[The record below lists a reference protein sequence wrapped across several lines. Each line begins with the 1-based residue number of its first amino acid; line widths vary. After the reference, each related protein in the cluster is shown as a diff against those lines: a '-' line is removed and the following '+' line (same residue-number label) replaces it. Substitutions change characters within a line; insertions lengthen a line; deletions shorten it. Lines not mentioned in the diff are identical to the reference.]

1 MNYAALSL
9 VFLIGAILI
18 GFFRKINMGFVA
30 FGLSLVLAQIAG
42 VKSGTVITGFPTKLF
57 VTLLGVM
64 FLFSIAQQNR
74 TLELLARKIVNMAGN
89 RTNLIPIIVYIFSTI
104 LAGVGPGTV
113 PVMSLMAVFTCSLAA
128 EMKTSPVL
136 LSATSVL
143 GAAAGGLTPIAPTGI
158 LGLSLAEEQGIT
170 GIEFPYAANMVMAMT
185 VYFIVIYIVLKGYRL
200 KSAVDLSVKEKIS
213 SNTQQKITLAG
224 IAVLVVT
231 VIFMGFDVGLMSYT
245 IAFVLLLF
253 RVADEKKSVASI
265 PWGTLLMIS
274 GINMLMALVI
284 QLGGIDLLA
293 SGLARLMS
301 PVTAPGVM
309 GLTAGIMSWFSS
321 TSGVVM
327 PTLIPTVTDVAAQV
341 GGGVSTLALLSA
353 ITNTASAAGMSPI
366 STGGS
371 MGLAAYTQIA
381 NPTEE
386 ERSKLFIQLF
396 AVSIGGVIV
405 IALFGMTGVY
415 GLFM

>member
-1 MNYAALSL
+1 M
-9 VFLIGAILI
+9 
-18 GFFRKINMGFVA
+18 
-30 FGLSLVLAQIAG
+30 
-42 VKSGTVITGFPTKLF
+42 
-57 VTLLGVM
+57 
-64 FLFSIAQQNR
+64 
-74 TLELLARKIVNMAGN
+74 
-89 RTNLIPIIVYIFSTI
+89 
-104 LAGVGPGTV
+104 
-113 PVMSLMAVFTCSLAA
+113 
-128 EMKTSPVL
+128 
-136 LSATSVL
+136 
-143 GAAAGGLTPIAPTGI
+143 
-158 LGLSLAEEQGIT
+158 
-170 GIEFPYAANMVMAMT
+170 
-185 VYFIVIYIVLKGYRL
+185 
-200 KSAVDLSVKEKIS
+200 
-213 SNTQQKITLAG
+213 
-224 IAVLVVT
+224 LVVT

>member
-1 MNYAALSL
+1 
-9 VFLIGAILI
+9 
-18 GFFRKINMGFVA
+18 
-30 FGLSLVLAQIAG
+30 
-42 VKSGTVITGFPTKLF
+42 
-57 VTLLGVM
+57 
-64 FLFSIAQQNR
+64 
-74 TLELLARKIVNMAGN
+74 
-89 RTNLIPIIVYIFSTI
+89 
-104 LAGVGPGTV
+104 
-113 PVMSLMAVFTCSLAA
+113 
-128 EMKTSPVL
+128 
-136 LSATSVL
+136 
-143 GAAAGGLTPIAPTGI
+143 
-158 LGLSLAEEQGIT
+158 
-170 GIEFPYAANMVMAMT
+170 MVMAMT

-213 SNTQQKITLAG
+213 FNTQQKITLVG

-293 SGLARLMS
+293 SGLAKLMS

>member
-1 MNYAALSL
+1 
-9 VFLIGAILI
+9 
-18 GFFRKINMGFVA
+18 
-30 FGLSLVLAQIAG
+30 
-42 VKSGTVITGFPTKLF
+42 
-57 VTLLGVM
+57 
-64 FLFSIAQQNR
+64 
-74 TLELLARKIVNMAGN
+74 
-89 RTNLIPIIVYIFSTI
+89 
-104 LAGVGPGTV
+104 
-113 PVMSLMAVFTCSLAA
+113 
-128 EMKTSPVL
+128 
-136 LSATSVL
+136 
-143 GAAAGGLTPIAPTGI
+143 
-158 LGLSLAEEQGIT
+158 
-170 GIEFPYAANMVMAMT
+170 
-185 VYFIVIYIVLKGYRL
+185 
-200 KSAVDLSVKEKIS
+200 
-213 SNTQQKITLAG
+213 
-224 IAVLVVT
+224 
-231 VIFMGFDVGLMSYT
+231 MSYT

-293 SGLARLMS
+293 SGLAKLMS

>member
-1 MNYAALSL
+1 
-9 VFLIGAILI
+9 
-18 GFFRKINMGFVA
+18 
-30 FGLSLVLAQIAG
+30 
-42 VKSGTVITGFPTKLF
+42 
-57 VTLLGVM
+57 
-64 FLFSIAQQNR
+64 
-74 TLELLARKIVNMAGN
+74 
-89 RTNLIPIIVYIFSTI
+89 
-104 LAGVGPGTV
+104 
-113 PVMSLMAVFTCSLAA
+113 
-128 EMKTSPVL
+128 
-136 LSATSVL
+136 
-143 GAAAGGLTPIAPTGI
+143 
-158 LGLSLAEEQGIT
+158 
-170 GIEFPYAANMVMAMT
+170 MT

-213 SNTQQKITLAG
+213 FNTQQKITLVG

-293 SGLARLMS
+293 SGLAKLMS

>member
-42 VKSGTVITGFPTKLF
+42 VASKTVIAGFPTKLF

-74 TLELLARKIVNMAGN
+74 TLELLARKIVDMAGN
-89 RTNLIPIIVYIFSTI
+89 RTNLIPIIVYVFSAI

-128 EMKTSPVL
+128 EMRTSPVL

-170 GIEFPYAANMVMAMT
+170 GIAFPYALNMVMAMT

-200 KSAVDLSVKEKIS
+200 KSAVDLSVKDKTSFNRE
-213 SNTQQKITLAG
+213 QKITLAG

-253 RVADEKKSVASI
+253 RVSDEKKSVASI

-293 SGLARLMS
+293 SGLAKLMN

-309 GLTAGIMSWFSS
+309 GVTAGIMSWFSS

-341 GGGVSTLALLSA
+341 GGGVSALALISA

-405 IALFGMTGVY
+405 IAVFGMTGVY
-415 GLFM
+415 GLFV

>member
-1 MNYAALSL
+1 M
-9 VFLIGAILI
+9 
-18 GFFRKINMGFVA
+18 
-30 FGLSLVLAQIAG
+30 
-42 VKSGTVITGFPTKLF
+42 
-57 VTLLGVM
+57 
-64 FLFSIAQQNR
+64 
-74 TLELLARKIVNMAGN
+74 
-89 RTNLIPIIVYIFSTI
+89 
-104 LAGVGPGTV
+104 
-113 PVMSLMAVFTCSLAA
+113 
-128 EMKTSPVL
+128 
-136 LSATSVL
+136 
-143 GAAAGGLTPIAPTGI
+143 
-158 LGLSLAEEQGIT
+158 
-170 GIEFPYAANMVMAMT
+170 
-185 VYFIVIYIVLKGYRL
+185 IYIVLKGYRL

-213 SNTQQKITLAG
+213 FNTQQKITLVG

-293 SGLARLMS
+293 SGLAKLMS

>member
-1 MNYAALSL
+1 
-9 VFLIGAILI
+9 
-18 GFFRKINMGFVA
+18 
-30 FGLSLVLAQIAG
+30 
-42 VKSGTVITGFPTKLF
+42 
-57 VTLLGVM
+57 
-64 FLFSIAQQNR
+64 
-74 TLELLARKIVNMAGN
+74 
-89 RTNLIPIIVYIFSTI
+89 
-104 LAGVGPGTV
+104 
-113 PVMSLMAVFTCSLAA
+113 
-128 EMKTSPVL
+128 
-136 LSATSVL
+136 
-143 GAAAGGLTPIAPTGI
+143 
-158 LGLSLAEEQGIT
+158 
-170 GIEFPYAANMVMAMT
+170 MVMAMT

-200 KSAVDLSVKEKIS
+200 KSAVDLSVRKKIS
-213 SNTQQKITLAG
+213 FNTQQKITLAG

>member
-1 MNYAALSL
+1 M
-9 VFLIGAILI
+9 
-18 GFFRKINMGFVA
+18 
-30 FGLSLVLAQIAG
+30 
-42 VKSGTVITGFPTKLF
+42 
-57 VTLLGVM
+57 
-64 FLFSIAQQNR
+64 
-74 TLELLARKIVNMAGN
+74 
-89 RTNLIPIIVYIFSTI
+89 
-104 LAGVGPGTV
+104 
-113 PVMSLMAVFTCSLAA
+113 
-128 EMKTSPVL
+128 
-136 LSATSVL
+136 
-143 GAAAGGLTPIAPTGI
+143 
-158 LGLSLAEEQGIT
+158 
-170 GIEFPYAANMVMAMT
+170 
-185 VYFIVIYIVLKGYRL
+185 IYIVLKGYRL

-213 SNTQQKITLAG
+213 FNTQQKITLVG

-293 SGLARLMS
+293 SGLAKLMS

-321 TSGVVM
+321 TSGMVM

>member
-1 MNYAALSL
+1 
-9 VFLIGAILI
+9 
-18 GFFRKINMGFVA
+18 
-30 FGLSLVLAQIAG
+30 
-42 VKSGTVITGFPTKLF
+42 
-57 VTLLGVM
+57 
-64 FLFSIAQQNR
+64 
-74 TLELLARKIVNMAGN
+74 
-89 RTNLIPIIVYIFSTI
+89 
-104 LAGVGPGTV
+104 
-113 PVMSLMAVFTCSLAA
+113 
-128 EMKTSPVL
+128 
-136 LSATSVL
+136 
-143 GAAAGGLTPIAPTGI
+143 
-158 LGLSLAEEQGIT
+158 
-170 GIEFPYAANMVMAMT
+170 
-185 VYFIVIYIVLKGYRL
+185 
-200 KSAVDLSVKEKIS
+200 
-213 SNTQQKITLAG
+213 
-224 IAVLVVT
+224 
-231 VIFMGFDVGLMSYT
+231 
-245 IAFVLLLF
+245 
-253 RVADEKKSVASI
+253 
-265 PWGTLLMIS
+265 MIS

-293 SGLARLMS
+293 SGLAKLMS

-341 GGGVSTLALLSA
+341 GGVSTLALLSA

>member
-1 MNYAALSL
+1 
-9 VFLIGAILI
+9 
-18 GFFRKINMGFVA
+18 
-30 FGLSLVLAQIAG
+30 
-42 VKSGTVITGFPTKLF
+42 
-57 VTLLGVM
+57 
-64 FLFSIAQQNR
+64 
-74 TLELLARKIVNMAGN
+74 
-89 RTNLIPIIVYIFSTI
+89 
-104 LAGVGPGTV
+104 
-113 PVMSLMAVFTCSLAA
+113 
-128 EMKTSPVL
+128 
-136 LSATSVL
+136 
-143 GAAAGGLTPIAPTGI
+143 
-158 LGLSLAEEQGIT
+158 
-170 GIEFPYAANMVMAMT
+170 
-185 VYFIVIYIVLKGYRL
+185 
-200 KSAVDLSVKEKIS
+200 
-213 SNTQQKITLAG
+213 
-224 IAVLVVT
+224 
-231 VIFMGFDVGLMSYT
+231 
-245 IAFVLLLF
+245 
-253 RVADEKKSVASI
+253 
-265 PWGTLLMIS
+265 
-274 GINMLMALVI
+274 
-284 QLGGIDLLA
+284 
-293 SGLARLMS
+293 MS

>member
-1 MNYAALSL
+1 
-9 VFLIGAILI
+9 
-18 GFFRKINMGFVA
+18 
-30 FGLSLVLAQIAG
+30 
-42 VKSGTVITGFPTKLF
+42 
-57 VTLLGVM
+57 
-64 FLFSIAQQNR
+64 
-74 TLELLARKIVNMAGN
+74 
-89 RTNLIPIIVYIFSTI
+89 
-104 LAGVGPGTV
+104 
-113 PVMSLMAVFTCSLAA
+113 
-128 EMKTSPVL
+128 
-136 LSATSVL
+136 
-143 GAAAGGLTPIAPTGI
+143 
-158 LGLSLAEEQGIT
+158 
-170 GIEFPYAANMVMAMT
+170 MVMAMT

-213 SNTQQKITLAG
+213 FNTQQKITLAG

>member
-74 TLELLARKIVNMAGN
+74 TLELLARKIVNM
-89 RTNLIPIIVYIFSTI
+89 
-104 LAGVGPGTV
+104 VGPGTV

-213 SNTQQKITLAG
+213 FNTQQKITLAG

>member
-1 MNYAALSL
+1 M
-9 VFLIGAILI
+9 
-18 GFFRKINMGFVA
+18 
-30 FGLSLVLAQIAG
+30 
-42 VKSGTVITGFPTKLF
+42 
-57 VTLLGVM
+57 
-64 FLFSIAQQNR
+64 
-74 TLELLARKIVNMAGN
+74 
-89 RTNLIPIIVYIFSTI
+89 
-104 LAGVGPGTV
+104 
-113 PVMSLMAVFTCSLAA
+113 
-128 EMKTSPVL
+128 
-136 LSATSVL
+136 
-143 GAAAGGLTPIAPTGI
+143 
-158 LGLSLAEEQGIT
+158 
-170 GIEFPYAANMVMAMT
+170 
-185 VYFIVIYIVLKGYRL
+185 
-200 KSAVDLSVKEKIS
+200 
-213 SNTQQKITLAG
+213 
-224 IAVLVVT
+224 LVVT

-293 SGLARLMS
+293 SGLAKLMS